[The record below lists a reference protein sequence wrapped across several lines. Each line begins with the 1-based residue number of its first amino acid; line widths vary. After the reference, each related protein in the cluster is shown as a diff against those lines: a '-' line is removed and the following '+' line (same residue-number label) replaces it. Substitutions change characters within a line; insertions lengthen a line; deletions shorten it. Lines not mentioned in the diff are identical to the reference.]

1 MASPKT
7 QRLLLVEDDPPL
19 ARVYQ
24 EYLKSEPYEVIHA
37 ETGKEALK
45 ALADG
50 TFDALVLDVQL
61 PDMNGLEILKKLA
74 QENARIAVVVI
85 TAHGSINM
93 AVDAMREGAADF
105 LMKPFNAERLIF
117 TLRNALEREELKGI
131 VQTLKKD
138 FDRDAYCGFIG
149 KSLPM
154 QAVYRIVDAAA
165 PSKATVFITGES
177 GTGKEVCAEAVHGQ
191 SPRANK
197 PFIALNCGAIPQEL
211 MESEIFGHVKGAFT
225 GAHANRDGAAT
236 LADGGTLFLDEVCE
250 MDLSLQVKLLRFIQ
264 TGGFQKVGNS
274 TVEKVDVRF
283 VCATNKDPW
292 EEVEKGNFRE
302 DLYFRLHVIPIHLP
316 PLRDRGDDILDIA
329 GKFLTEFAA
338 EEGKGFQVFD
348 DETAAV
354 LAGFSWPGNV
364 RQLQNVIRNVVVLH
378 DGETVRVDMLPP
390 PLGSGTGQARPRPV
404 AQAKPAPAP
413 SKPTDAQPASKG
425 AEQGDIAIR
434 PLWQVEQEL
443 INAAISQ
450 CDGNV
455 SRAAALLELSPSTVY
470 RRLREA
476 EEKAEGGG
484 SDAAE

>member
-1 MASPKT
+1 MVSGLMPKST
-7 QRLLLVEDDPPL
+7 SKRLLLVEDDPPL

-24 EYLKSEPYEVIHA
+24 EYLKGEPYEVVHA
-37 ETGKEALK
+37 DTGMK
-45 ALADG
+45 ALQAFSEG
-50 TFDALVLDVQL
+50 PFDMVVLDVQL
-61 PDMNGLEILKKLA
+61 PDMSGLDILKKVA
-74 QENARIAVVVI
+74 QESSDTAVVVI

-117 TLRNALEREELKGI
+117 TLRNALERQELKGI
-131 VQTLKKD
+131 VQILKQD
-138 FDRDAYCGFIG
+138 FDRETYCGFIG
-149 KSLPM
+149 KSLAM
-154 QAVYRIVDAAA
+154 QAVYRIVDSAA

-191 SPRANK
+191 SPRAGK

-264 TGGFQKVGNS
+264 TGGFQRVGSS

-283 VCATNKDPW
+283 VCATNRVPW
-292 EEVEKGNFRE
+292 DEVEKGNFRE

-316 PLRDRGDDILDIA
+316 PLRERSDDILDIA
-329 GKFLTEFAA
+329 GKFLTEFAQ
-338 EEGKGFQVFD
+338 EEGKGFQAFD
-348 DETAAV
+348 DGAAAV
-354 LAGFSWPGNV
+354 LTDFAWPGNV
-364 RQLQNVIRNVVVLH
+364 RQLQNVIRNIVVLH
-378 DGETVRVDMLPP
+378 DGDTVTVDMLPP
-390 PLGSGTGQARPRPV
+390 PLGTGSGKAPPAPVPSAAASPASTGGGT
-404 AQAKPAPAP
+404 APAP
-413 SKPTDAQPASKG
+413 TD
-425 AEQGDIAIR
+425 GDIAIR

-443 INAAISQ
+443 INAAIQQ

-476 EEKAEGGG
+476 EEKAEGGT
-484 SDAAE
+484 DAAE

>member
-1 MASPKT
+1 MSNPKM

-24 EYLKSEPYEVIHA
+24 EYLKPEPYEVVHA
-37 ETGKEALK
+37 DTGKGALK
-45 ALADG
+45 ALAEG
-50 TFDALVLDVQL
+50 AFDVLVLDVQL
-61 PDMNGLEILKKLA
+61 PDMSGLDILKKLS
-74 QENARIAVVVI
+74 QENTRTAVVVI

-117 TLRNALEREELKGI
+117 TLRNALERQELKGI

-138 FDRDAYCGFIG
+138 FDREAYCGFIG
-149 KSLPM
+149 RSLPM

-191 SPRANK
+191 SPRGGK

-264 TGGFQKVGNS
+264 TGRFQKVGNS
-274 TVEKVDVRF
+274 TEEKVDVRF

-292 EEVEKGNFRE
+292 EEVEKGAFRE

-316 PLRDRGDDILDIA
+316 PLRDRGDDILNIA

-348 DETAAV
+348 DAESAT
-354 LAGFSWPGNV
+354 LAGFPWPGNV

-378 DGETVRVDMLPP
+378 DGETVTVDMLPP
-390 PLGSGTGQARPRPV
+390 PLGSGTGRARP
-404 AQAKPAPAP
+404 AASAKPASAPAAPKP
-413 SKPTDAQPASKG
+413 SVTQPAEKG
-425 AEQGDIAIR
+425 SGQGDMAIR

-476 EEKAEGGG
+476 EEKAESGG

>member
-1 MASPKT
+1 MSNPKV

-24 EYLKSEPYEVIHA
+24 EYLKSEPYEVVHVD
-37 ETGKEALK
+37 TGKGALK
-45 ALADG
+45 ALGEG

-61 PDMNGLEILKKLA
+61 PDMSGLDILKKVS
-74 QENARIAVVVI
+74 QQNSRMAVVVI

-117 TLRNALEREELKGI
+117 TLRNALERQELKGI
-131 VQTLKKD
+131 VQILKKD
-138 FDRDAYCGFIG
+138 FDRDTYCGFIG

-154 QAVYRIVDAAA
+154 QAVYRIIDAAA

-177 GTGKEVCAEAVHGQ
+177 GTGKEVCAEALHSQ
-191 SPRANK
+191 SPRADK

-225 GAHANRDGAAT
+225 GAHANRNGAAT

-264 TGGFQKVGNS
+264 TGGFQKVGSS
-274 TVEKVDVRF
+274 TEEKVDVRF

-292 EEVEKGNFRE
+292 EEVEKGTFRE
-302 DLYFRLHVIPIHLP
+302 DLYFRLHVIPVHLP

-329 GKFLTEFAA
+329 GRFLTEFAA
-338 EEGKGFQVFD
+338 EEGKGFRAFD
-348 DETAAV
+348 DEASAI
-354 LAGFSWPGNV
+354 LGGFSWPGNV
-364 RQLQNVIRNVVVLH
+364 RQLQNVVRNVVVLQ
-378 DGETVRVDMLPP
+378 DGETVSAGMLPP
-390 PLGSGTGQARPRPV
+390 PLGAGTGPARPV
-404 AQAKPAPAP
+404 AAKPAPMVSPQP
-413 SKPTDAQPASKG
+413 SEEPPAGKGIAQG
-425 AEQGDIAIR
+425 VVAIR

-484 SDAAE
+484 FDAAD

>member
-1 MASPKT
+1 M

-24 EYLKSEPYEVIHA
+24 EYLKSEPYDVVHA

-45 ALADG
+45 ALGEG

-61 PDMNGLEILKKLA
+61 PDMSGLEILKKLS
-74 QENARIAVVVI
+74 QENTRTAVVVI

-117 TLRNALEREELKGI
+117 TLRNALERQELKGI
-131 VQTLKKD
+131 VQILKKD
-138 FDRDAYCGFIG
+138 FTRDTYCGFIG

-154 QAVYRIVDAAA
+154 QAVYRIIDSAA

-177 GTGKEVCAEAVHGQ
+177 GTGKEVCAEALHSQ
-191 SPRANK
+191 SPRADK

-236 LADGGTLFLDEVCE
+236 LANGGTLFLDEVCE

-264 TGGFQKVGNS
+264 TGGFQRVGNS
-274 TVEKVDVRF
+274 NVEKVDVRF

-292 EEVEKGNFRE
+292 EQVEKGTFRE

-316 PLRDRGDDILDIA
+316 PLRDRGEDILTIA
-329 GKFLTEFAA
+329 GRFLTEFAA
-338 EEGKGFQVFD
+338 EEGKAFQAFD
-348 DETAAV
+348 DEAAAT
-354 LAGFSWPGNV
+354 LSRFSWTGNV

-378 DGETVRVDMLPP
+378 DGDTVTVDMLPP
-390 PLGSGTGQARPRPV
+390 PLGATPGQARAAGTVRPSS
-404 AQAKPAPAP
+404 APLMPSNARPADKGEAP
-413 SKPTDAQPASKG
+413 GK
-425 AEQGDIAIR
+425 IVIR

-484 SDAAE
+484 SDVAE

>member
-1 MASPKT
+1 MTGPKT

-24 EYLKSEPYEVIHA
+24 EYLKSEPYEIVHA
-37 ETGKEALK
+37 ETGKAALK
-45 ALADG
+45 ALTDD

-61 PDMNGLEILKKLA
+61 PDMSGLKILKKLS
-74 QENARIAVVVI
+74 QEHARTAVVVI

-117 TLRNALEREELKGI
+117 TLRNALERQELKGI
-131 VQTLKKD
+131 VQILKKD
-138 FDRDAYCGFIG
+138 FARETYCGFIG

-154 QAVYRIVDAAA
+154 QAVYRIVESAA

-191 SPRANK
+191 SPRADR

-292 EEVEKGNFRE
+292 KEVEKGNFRE

-338 EEGKGFQVFD
+338 EEGKGFQAFD
-348 DETAAV
+348 DETAAI

-378 DGETVRVDMLPP
+378 DGETVGVDMLPP
-390 PLGSGTGQARPRPV
+390 PLGSGTGQARHA

-413 SKPTDAQPASKG
+413 SRPADVQPANKG
-425 AEQGDIAIR
+425 GGPGDIAIR

>member
-1 MASPKT
+1 MSAPT
-7 QRLLLVEDDPPL
+7 VRRLLLVEDDPPL

-24 EYLKSEPYEVIHA
+24 EYLKSEPYDVVHA
-37 ETGKEALK
+37 ETGKQALT
-45 ALADG
+45 ALAG
-50 TFDALVLDVQL
+50 GPFDMVVLDVQL
-61 PDMNGLEILKKLA
+61 PDMSGLDILKKVA
-74 QENARIAVVVI
+74 QENSRTAVVMI
-85 TAHGSINM
+85 TAHGSVNM

-117 TLRNALEREELKGI
+117 TLRNALERQELKGI
-131 VQTLKKD
+131 VQTLKRT
-138 FDRDAYCGFIG
+138 FDRETYCGFIG
-149 KSLPM
+149 KSLAM
-154 QAVYRIVDAAA
+154 QTVYRIIDSAA

-191 SPRANK
+191 SPRKDK
-197 PFIALNCGAIPQEL
+197 PFIALNCGAIPKEL
-211 MESEIFGHVKGAFT
+211 MESEIFGHVMGAFT

-250 MDLSLQVKLLRFIQ
+250 MDQSLQVKLLRFIQ

-274 TVEKVDVRF
+274 NVEKVDVRF

-292 EEVEKGNFRE
+292 EAVEKGGFRE

-316 PLRDRGDDILDIA
+316 PLRERGDDILDIA
-329 GKFLTEFAA
+329 GRFLTEFAA
-338 EEGKGFQVFD
+338 EEGKGFQAFD
-348 DETAAV
+348 EETAAI
-354 LAGFSWPGNV
+354 LAAYPWPGNV

-378 DGETVRVDMLPP
+378 DGEVVAADMLPSPLADAGGARRTPAP
-390 PLGSGTGQARPRPV
+390 PSGPAEPKPSVRVSQPV
-404 AQAKPAPAP
+404 AGGE
-413 SKPTDAQPASKG
+413 DG
-425 AEQGDIAIR
+425 LVIR

-443 INAAISQ
+443 INAAIRQ

-476 EEKAEGGG
+476 EEKAEGG